1 MRLAL
6 SIEYIGKKYYGWQR
20 QNIDSNNTVQ
30 YFVDNALSKIAN
42 HKIKSICSGR
52 TDTKVNALNQ
62 IIHFDTA
69 SKRSEKNWIDGVN
82 SNLPE
87 DIRVKNIY
95 KVPKD
100 FHARFSAVSRTYKYF
115 ISNDDSL
122 SIFNRSFTCIV
133 RDKLSLAKMKS
144 SLKYIKGKHDFTSF
158 RSSGCQANSPER
170 NVLSLSLEKENKL
183 IIFTI
188 TANAFL
194 YHMVRNIVGSI
205 LDVGT
210 SKLKPSDINKIMNEK
225 NRKYC
230 SKMAPANA
238 LFLWRTTYPQKYQIK
253 YNNESILL

>member
-1 MRLAL
+1 
-6 SIEYIGKKYYGWQR
+6 
-20 QNIDSNNTVQ
+20 
-30 YFVDNALSKIAN
+30 
-42 HKIKSICSGR
+42 
-52 TDTKVNALNQ
+52 
-62 IIHFDTA
+62 
-69 SKRSEKNWIDGVN
+69 
-82 SNLPE
+82 
-87 DIRVKNIY
+87 
-95 KVPKD
+95 
-100 FHARFSAVSRTYKYF
+100 
-115 ISNDDSL
+115 
-122 SIFNRSFTCIV
+122 
-133 RDKLSLAKMKS
+133 
-144 SLKYIKGKHDFTSF
+144 
-158 RSSGCQANSPER
+158 
-170 NVLSLSLEKENKL
+170 L

>member
-62 IIHFDTA
+62 IIHFDTS
-69 SKRSEKNWIDGVN
+69 SKRSEKNWIDGAN

-87 DIRVKNIY
+87 DIRVKKLF
-95 KVPKD
+95 KVPID

-133 RDKLSLAKMKS
+133 RDKLSLTKMKS